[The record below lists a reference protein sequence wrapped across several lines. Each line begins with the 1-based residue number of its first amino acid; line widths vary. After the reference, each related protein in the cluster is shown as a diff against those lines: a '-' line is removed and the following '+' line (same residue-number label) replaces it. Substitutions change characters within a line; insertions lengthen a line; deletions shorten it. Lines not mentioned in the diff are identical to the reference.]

1 MSYGQQGGGY
11 DAPPPGGYGG
21 QPPGGGYGGQP
32 PGGYGPGGYGQQ
44 PYAPE
49 PPNNQLLPAILTTLF
64 CCGPFSLPAI
74 FFAGKVNG
82 KYEAGD
88 YQGALEA
95 SAQAKK
101 WWMISLFVGLGV
113 WVLYLILSFTIGLSF
128 FQAIQNG
135 AQYG

>member
-11 DAPPPGGYGG
+11 NAPPPGGGYP
-21 QPPGGGYGGQP
+21 PPGGYP
-32 PGGYGPGGYGQQ
+32 PGGYGQ

-74 FFAGKVNG
+74 YYAGKVNG
-82 KYEAGD
+82 KFEAGD

-95 SAQAKK
+95 SQQAKK
-101 WWMISLFVGLGV
+101 WWMISLFVGLGM
-113 WVLYLILSFTIGLSF
+113 WVLYLILWFVVGVSIFNGLESV
-128 FQAIQNG
+128 QNSG
-135 AQYG
+135 SY